1 MITIAAI
8 DHVVFRVRDLEA
20 MIRFYRD
27 VLGTRIER
35 RNDEIG
41 LVQMRAGSALIDL
54 VDVAKPLGRAGGAAP
69 GPEAHNVDH
78 VCLRVLPWNGDEIV
92 AHLAAHGISGA
103 EITSRYGSQGNGPS
117 IYIADPEGNR
127 LELKGPAWTP
137 ERLE

>member
-8 DHVVFRVRDLEA
+8 DHAVFRVRDMEG

-54 VDVAKPLGRAGGAAP
+54 VDVAKPLGRAGGAPP
-69 GPEAHNVDH
+69 GAEAHNVDH
-78 VCLRVLPWNGDEIV
+78 VCLRVLPWNGDEIL
-92 AHLAAHGISGA
+92 AHLAAHGITGV
-103 EITSRYGSQGNGPS
+103 EVTSRYGAQGEGPS

-127 LELKGPAWTP
+127 LELKGPPWP
-137 ERLE
+137 PQRPD